1 MKAILNHRVD
11 GSDKRTM
18 EALATMSIPSTK
30 GPSIASA
37 IQDELALLPDTQGD
51 DDFRYAFCTII
62 MSQWSECV
70 KQSYVSPQP
79 HWTFRLMLNLLL
91 VRASINSLRPAHVP
105 SF

>member
-11 GSDKRTM
+11 GTTKRTM
-18 EALATMSIPSTK
+18 EALATMSVPSAK
-30 GPSIASA
+30 GSSIASG

-70 KQSYVSPQP
+70 KQNYVSS
-79 HWTFRLMLNLLL
+79 LLHH
-91 VRASINSLRPAHVP
+91 SSYQC
-105 SF
+105 